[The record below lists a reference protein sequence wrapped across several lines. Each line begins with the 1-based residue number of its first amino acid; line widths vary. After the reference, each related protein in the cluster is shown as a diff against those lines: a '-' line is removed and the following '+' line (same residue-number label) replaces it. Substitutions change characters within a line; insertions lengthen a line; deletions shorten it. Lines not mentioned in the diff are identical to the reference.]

1 MVSMLATLLLLARVA
16 AERNTARSAG
26 EYGRLK
32 QRTRAPSRV
41 SRGRYKII
49 PATPRQ
55 RLADR
60 LERVARDK
68 KMALLLLAMP
78 SMAFTAPGA
87 TRWHELASYSF
98 GDYKAEF
105 GKAYSTAEEEAHR
118 KTD

>member
-1 MVSMLATLLLLARVA
+1 MAVRVFLTPPRRARVTD
-16 AERNTARSAG
+16 RP
-26 EYGRLK
+26 
-32 QRTRAPSRV
+32 RA
-41 SRGRYKII
+41 
-49 PATPRQ
+49 T
-55 RLADR
+55 DT
-60 LERVARDK
+60 
-68 KMALLLLAMP
+68 KMALIVLAMP

>member
-1 MVSMLATLLLLARVA
+1 
-16 AERNTARSAG
+16 
-26 EYGRLK
+26 
-32 QRTRAPSRV
+32 
-41 SRGRYKII
+41 
-49 PATPRQ
+49 
-55 RLADR
+55 
-60 LERVARDK
+60 
-68 KMALLLLAMP
+68 MALILFAMP